1 MKHLNNLK
9 KYGARLFQRQAAPIF
24 RLNHPDPS
32 TPFQGY
38 RQKVVDQGEK
48 VLRAISEDLRR
59 GERDRLETRLEQ
71 LYGTYDLLELVDEA
85 IRLSKPTQ
93 ADSPALPHYLISS
106 WFLSDCHAYLTSNPR
121 GHERL
126 HLVTGIKLSQKQL
139 TLERMVKVELARE
152 SAIGALAD
160 QNALQKA
167 LIEMDEWGHH
177 LYGLFHSHPGSGAQ
191 ATRPS
196 TTDLATHKRYEYG
209 GYPLVGGIFVKDGY
223 VRFFSENT
231 PFTVTIY
238 GRGVI
243 PIDRHHHAY
252 KITL

>member
-1 MKHLNNLK
+1 MKHLDNLK
-9 KYGARLFQRQAAPIF
+9 KYGSRLFQRQAGPVF

-48 VLRAISEDLRR
+48 VLRASSEDLRR
-59 GERDRLETRLEQ
+59 GERIRLEARLEQ
-71 LYGTYDLLELVDEA
+71 VYATYDLVELVDEA
-85 IRLSKPTQ
+85 ISLSKQTQ
-93 ADSPALPHYLISS
+93 DDSPALPHYLISS
-106 WFLSDCHAYLTSNPR
+106 WFLSECHAYLTSNPR
-121 GHERL
+121 GYERL
-126 HLVTGIKLSQKQL
+126 HLATGIKVSPKSR

-160 QNALQKA
+160 QNALQRA

-196 TTDLATHKRYEYG
+196 TTDLATHKRYEHG
-209 GYPLVGGIFVKDGY
+209 GYPLIGAIFVQDGF
-223 VRFFSENT
+223 VRFFSEDK
-231 PFTVTIY
+231 PFSITIY
-238 GRGVI
+238 GKGVSQH
-243 PIDRHHHAY
+243 DEHVF
-252 KITL
+252 KIKA